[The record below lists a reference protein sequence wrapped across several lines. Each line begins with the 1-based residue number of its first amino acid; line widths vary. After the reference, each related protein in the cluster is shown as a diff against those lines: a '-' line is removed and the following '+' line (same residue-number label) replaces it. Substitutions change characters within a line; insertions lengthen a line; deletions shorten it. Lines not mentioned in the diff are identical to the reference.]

1 MLTITGVGLVPY
13 GIHHLGNG
21 YAMHIQKNKDTHV
34 LLTNRLGHTFKVM
47 KRKVTSQSQKRF
59 QKDFDHIMRLTQDK
73 ILNRAVLTYLK
84 GGSFIDRKWTFDSVE
99 KKPIIEDDPIR
110 EEAITIVNNVGY
122 SKKRDIVVHTIN
134 SLISLN
140 ETIKGS
146 KDIKDVMLYLIVS
159 SNDTMMRWDFTMS
172 NSGYTSSRT
181 VVVYSTVGDYVTVR
195 NTSTIQTEHMESDN
209 VLYFVAGILKY
220 IIDNQCTFVSVAC
233 TINDS
238 VSSINNVSFI
248 QSQDDDIH
256 FLVKKE
262 KHIKEI
268 DRVHTFISK
277 LYKTTAK

>member
-1 MLTITGVGLVPY
+1 MLTMTGVGLVPY

-181 VVVYSTVGDYVTVR
+181 VVLHQVKRSSVLHQVNVFNDNILSLRKNIRKSEVEVNKINVKKPNYSEYE
-195 NTSTIQTEHMESDN
+195 I
-209 VLYFVAGILKY
+209 VLYDQIEEMYVAISDLKNK
-220 IIDNQCTFVSVAC
+220 ICEIKHGQCVCFSDA
-233 TINDS
+233 
-238 VSSINNVSFI
+238 SSGPC
-248 QSQDDDIH
+248 
-256 FLVKKE
+256 
-262 KHIKEI
+262 
-268 DRVHTFISK
+268 K
-277 LYKTTAK
+277 LYDV